1 MHAQPRLGF
10 CCKFVLDEPP
20 GTHATLKAER
30 EATLHMNLTSVT
42 MAHLTKLEP
51 AARRAKLAGLVA
63 HNLAA
68 LARQIAW
75 VGARPPLERLLRMA
89 SNVLPGYTTPSRR
102 RSTPS
107 PRWRRWSSAASR
119 RPEPSHAGSACA

>member
-1 MHAQPRLGF
+1 MVRSNATVTEACIGASARNCRARDSQRRRAVAVPRIWRGRCGPPRVVPVMHAQPRLGF

-51 AARRAKLAGLVA
+51 AAWLLADEMLSYTGRCHTAVA
-63 HNLAA
+63 
-68 LARQIAW
+68 
-75 VGARPPLERLLRMA
+75 
-89 SNVLPGYTTPSRR
+89 
-102 RSTPS
+102 
-107 PRWRRWSSAASR
+107 
-119 RPEPSHAGSACA
+119 